1 MFTLELTTQSPVGGF
16 RAAVVRFS
24 SNGGNFVQNT
34 YDTTPVAFNAYVQAQ
49 TTSKDWVF
57 SFSSDLAVTQL
68 SNTSYAFYLKVYPDT
83 GTGFFSVQ
91 HASGDSFAF
100 EGVYTST
107 TRPAQGV
114 HPSILAVASPE
125 AIGALPVASPNMTNP
140 NVTGTLACQN
150 VTASGTL
157 GVTGASTLAS
167 TTASSLTVNGATT
180 LVGNLGVG
188 GTATFLGNVA
198 LPRFQALLDPSLN
211 GTVNAANLFGTSL
224 NVSGTTTLGT
234 TNAAS
239 LSLSGL
245 FSGAAIMGTSVYAS
259 SGFTSVFGSFSAT
272 TSFQNLV
279 SVAGRRGFLFLDGQ
293 SPINSSVLAYFSCI
307 STNQCLS
314 IVAQNGNAYS
324 FANVGSSQGTGSM
337 MINVG
342 VSNANNLRVSATQSG
357 TINWAIVYFPNTV

>member
-1 MFTLELTTQSPVGGF
+1 MQSPVGNFMQARLTFSTHDG
-16 RAAVVRFS
+16 AAA
-24 SNGGNFVQNT
+24 QYT
-34 YDTTPVAFNAYVQAQ
+34 YDTPPVVFNAWAEIQ
-49 TTSKDWVF
+49 TTSIDWYYGT
-57 SFSSDLAVTQL
+57 LATDVVVQQL
-68 SNTSYAFYLKVYPDT
+68 SYTSYAFFVKVTPDNGVGFFTVYHSPPDTFAFVGTNAGSTRPSNGVYPMIGQPLTPDMIDAVSKNSPTIT
-83 GTGFFSVQ
+83 GT
-91 HASGDSFAF
+91 AS
-100 EGVYTST
+100 
-107 TRPAQGV
+107 
-114 HPSILAVASPE
+114 L
-125 AIGALPVASPNMTNP
+125 
-140 NVTGTLACQN
+140 QN
-150 VTASGTL
+150 VTVSGTL
-157 GVTGASTLAS
+157 GVTGATTLAG
-167 TTASSLTVNGATT
+167 TTASSLTVNGATN

-272 TSFQNLV
+272 TSFQNLL

-324 FANVGSSQGTGSM
+324 FANVGSASGTGSM

-342 VSNANNLRVSATQSG
+342 VSNTSNLRVSATQSG